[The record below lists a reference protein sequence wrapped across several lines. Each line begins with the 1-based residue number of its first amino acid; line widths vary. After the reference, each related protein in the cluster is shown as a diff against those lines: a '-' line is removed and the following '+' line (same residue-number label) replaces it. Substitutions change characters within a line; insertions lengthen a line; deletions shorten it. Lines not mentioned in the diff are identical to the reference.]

1 MIICVLAMA
10 VVSGIVLN
18 YLKIPTIIGYILTG
32 TLTTYLFGFHVE
44 DSADLS
50 EIAEIG
56 IVFLMFSIGLE
67 FSFQKITQMR
77 QEVLLFGGLQIGLSI
92 AAFFAVCYFLLR
104 FNFNTSIIVASA
116 VSLSST
122 AIVLKQINET
132 NQSKTPY
139 GTACVGI
146 LIFQD
151 IAVIPI
157 LLLIK
162 LLSNTNLSP
171 IEMLLNTGISAIV
184 VVLLL
189 IIPGR
194 FVARIALR
202 SSAKMKTDEI
212 FVGSV
217 FLIVLGSAYL
227 SKYFGFSLSLG
238 AFLAGMIISN
248 SPFKYQVASVLVY
261 FRDIL
266 LGVFFITIGMQ
277 VDVLFTAKYFII
289 VLLLC
294 VLMILTKTLII
305 FAFLAFFRGVKNA
318 MRVALS
324 LSQIGEFSFAV
335 FLLASQHKILDLK
348 LDGGI
353 LSWIFGQEFLASITS
368 QEIYQ
373 FLTLMVIFSMIA
385 TPFIL
390 EHLETC
396 IEFILRI
403 LRIPTRK
410 NLTNTQDK
418 VIDEVKNDVIV
429 CGYGKKKKKVVQF
442 LDSYDVTMLV
452 VDSNYDRVK
461 SGLQDGVNMLYGN
474 VSDKMIFREIA
485 LEDSSVVVLCME
497 SGHSIMEAY
506 HHIKDIAH
514 NAKIIAL
521 VEDDTLNDIGLYGI
535 VNGTQ
540 EIATQLGNLTL
551 EALKEQKE
559 VAED

>member
-217 FLIVLGSAYL
+217 FLIILGSAYL

-429 CGYGKKKKKVVQF
+429 CGYGALGKKVVQF
-442 LDSYDVTMLV
+442 LDSYDITMLV

>member
-1 MIICVLAMA
+1 MKI
-10 VVSGIVLN
+10 N

-122 AIVLKQINET
+122 AIVLKQINEI

-146 LIFQD
+146 LVFQD

-217 FLIVLGSAYL
+217 FLIILGSAYL

-429 CGYGKKKKKVVQF
+429 CGYGALGKKVVQF

-521 VEDDTLNDIGLYGI
+521 VEDDTLNDICLYGI

>member
-1 MIICVLAMA
+1 MA

-32 TLTTYLFGFHVE
+32 TLATYLFGFHLE

-50 EIAEIG
+50 EIAEMG

-67 FSFQKITQMR
+67 FSFKKITQMR

-104 FNFNTSIIVASA
+104 FDFNTSIIVASA

-171 IEMLLNTGISAIV
+171 TEMLLNTGISAIV

-194 FVARIALR
+194 FVARIALH

-212 FVGSV
+212 FVGAV
-217 FLIVLGSAYL
+217 FLIILGSAYL

-238 AFLAGMIISN
+238 AFLAGMIVSN

-261 FRDIL
+261 FRDVL

-277 VDVLFTAKYFII
+277 VDVLFAAKYFII
-289 VLLLC
+289 VLILC
-294 VLMILTKTLII
+294 ALMIAAKTLII
-305 FAFLAFFRGVKNA
+305 FAFLAFFRGVRNA

-353 LSWIFGQEFLASITS
+353 LSWIFGQEFLASITP

-396 IEFILRI
+396 IEFILRT
-403 LRIPTRK
+403 LRIPIKK
-410 NLTNTQDK
+410 NLTKTQDN
-418 VIDEVKNDVIV
+418 VINEVKNDVIV
-429 CGYGKKKKKVVQF
+429 CGYGALGKKVVQF
-442 LDSYDVTMLV
+442 LDDYDIATLV

-461 SGLQDGVNMLYGN
+461 SGLQEGVNMLYGN

-521 VEDDTLNDIGLYGI
+521 VEDDALNDIGLYGV

>member
-122 AIVLKQINET
+122 AIVLKQINEL
-132 NQSKTPY
+132 NQSQTPY

-146 LIFQD
+146 LVFQD

-217 FLIVLGSAYL
+217 FLIILGSAYL

-429 CGYGKKKKKVVQF
+429 CGYGALGKKVVQF

-521 VEDDTLNDIGLYGI
+521 VEDDTLNDMCLYGI

>member
-122 AIVLKQINET
+122 AIVLKQINEI

-146 LIFQD
+146 LVFQD

-217 FLIVLGSAYL
+217 FLIILGSAYL

-429 CGYGKKKKKVVQF
+429 CGYGALGKKVVQF
-442 LDSYDVTMLV
+442 VDSYDVTMLV
-452 VDSNYDRVK
+452 VESNYDRVK

-521 VEDDTLNDIGLYGI
+521 VEDDTLNDICLYGI

>member
-32 TLTTYLFGFHVE
+32 TLTTYLFGFRVE

-67 FSFQKITQMR
+67 FSFKKITQMR

-104 FNFNTSIIVASA
+104 FDFNTSIIVASA

-122 AIVLKQINET
+122 AIVLKQINEA

-171 IEMLLNTGISAIV
+171 TEMLLNTGISAIV

-194 FVARIALR
+194 FVARIALH

-212 FVGSV
+212 FVGAV
-217 FLIVLGSAYL
+217 FLIILGSAYL

-238 AFLAGMIISN
+238 AFLAGMIVSN

-261 FRDIL
+261 FRDVL

-277 VDVLFTAKYFII
+277 VDVLFAAKYFII
-289 VLLLC
+289 VLILC
-294 VLMILTKTLII
+294 ALMIAAKTLII
-305 FAFLAFFRGVKNA
+305 FAFLAFFRGVRNA

-353 LSWIFGQEFLASITS
+353 LSWIFGQEFLASITP

-396 IEFILRI
+396 IEFILRT
-403 LRIPTRK
+403 LRIPIKK
-410 NLTNTQDK
+410 NLTKTQDN
-418 VIDEVKNDVIV
+418 VINEVKNDVIV
-429 CGYGKKKKKVVQF
+429 CGYGALGKKVVQF
-442 LDSYDVTMLV
+442 LDDYDITMLV

-461 SGLQDGVNMLYGN
+461 SGLQEGVNMLYGN

-521 VEDDTLNDIGLYGI
+521 VEDDALNDIGLYGV

>member
-1 MIICVLAMA
+1 MA

-32 TLTTYLFGFHVE
+32 TLATYLFGFHLE

-50 EIAEIG
+50 EIAEMG

-67 FSFQKITQMR
+67 FSFKKITQMR

-104 FNFNTSIIVASA
+104 FDFNTSIIIASA

-122 AIVLKQINET
+122 AIVLKQINEA

-162 LLSNTNLSP
+162 LLSNTDLSLTN
-171 IEMLLNTGISAIV
+171 MLLNTGISAVI

-212 FVGSV
+212 FVGAV
-217 FLIVLGSAYL
+217 FLIILGSAYL

-238 AFLAGMIISN
+238 AFLAGMIVSN

-261 FRDIL
+261 FRDVL

-289 VLLLC
+289 VLILC
-294 VLMILTKTLII
+294 ALMIAAKTLII
-305 FAFLAFFRGVKNA
+305 FAFLAFFRGVRNA

-353 LSWIFGQEFLASITS
+353 LSWIFGQEFLASITP

-396 IEFILRI
+396 IEFILRT
-403 LRIPTRK
+403 LRIPIKK
-410 NLTNTQDK
+410 NLTKTQDN
-418 VIDEVKNDVIV
+418 VINEVKNDVIV
-429 CGYGKKKKKVVQF
+429 CGYGALGKKVVQF
-442 LDSYDVTMLV
+442 LDDYDITMIV

-461 SGLQDGVNMLYGN
+461 SGLQAGVNMLYGN

-521 VEDDTLNDIGLYGI
+521 VEDDALNDIGLYGV

>member
-122 AIVLKQINET
+122 AIVLKQINEI

-146 LIFQD
+146 LVFQD

-217 FLIVLGSAYL
+217 FLIILGSAYL

-294 VLMILTKTLII
+294 VLMILTKTLIV

-429 CGYGKKKKKVVQF
+429 CGYGALGKKVVQF

-521 VEDDTLNDIGLYGI
+521 VEDDTLNDICLYGI

>member
-67 FSFQKITQMR
+67 FSFKKITQMR

-122 AIVLKQINET
+122 AIVLKQINEI

-146 LIFQD
+146 LVFQD

-217 FLIVLGSAYL
+217 FLIILGSAYL

-353 LSWIFGQEFLASITS
+353 LSWIFGQEFLASISS

-429 CGYGKKKKKVVQF
+429 CGYGALGKKVVQF

-521 VEDDTLNDIGLYGI
+521 VEDDTLNDICLYGI

>member
-18 YLKIPTIIGYILTG
+18 YLKIPTIIGYILIG

-122 AIVLKQINET
+122 AIVLKQINEI

-146 LIFQD
+146 LVFQD

-227 SKYFGFSLSLG
+227 SKSFGFSLSLG
-238 AFLAGMIISN
+238 AFLAGMIFST

-261 FRDIL
+261 FRDVL

-294 VLMILTKTLII
+294 VLMILAKTLII

-429 CGYGKKKKKVVQF
+429 CGYGALGKKVVQF
-442 LDSYDVTMLV
+442 LDSYDITMLV

>member
-32 TLTTYLFGFHVE
+32 TLTTYLFGFRVE

-67 FSFQKITQMR
+67 FSFKKITQMR

-104 FNFNTSIIVASA
+104 FDFNTSIIVASA

-139 GTACVGI
+139 GMACVGI
-146 LIFQD
+146 LVFQD
-151 IAVIPI
+151 ITVIPI

-217 FLIVLGSAYL
+217 FLIILGSAYL

-294 VLMILTKTLII
+294 VLMILAKTLII

-403 LRIPTRK
+403 LKIPTRK

-429 CGYGKKKKKVVQF
+429 CGYGALGKKVVQF
-442 LDSYDVTMLV
+442 LDSYDITMLV

-521 VEDDTLNDIGLYGI
+521 VEDDTLNNIGLYGV

>member
-122 AIVLKQINET
+122 AIVLKQINEI

-146 LIFQD
+146 LVFQD

-217 FLIVLGSAYL
+217 FLIILGSAYL

-403 LRIPTRK
+403 LRIRTRK

-429 CGYGKKKKKVVQF
+429 CGYGALGKKVVQF

-521 VEDDTLNDIGLYGI
+521 VEDDTLNDICLYGI

>member
-67 FSFQKITQMR
+67 FSFKKITQMR

-104 FNFNTSIIVASA
+104 FDFNTSIIVASA

-261 FRDIL
+261 FRDVL

-294 VLMILTKTLII
+294 VLMILAKTLII

-429 CGYGKKKKKVVQF
+429 CGYGALGKKVVQF

>member
-67 FSFQKITQMR
+67 FSFKKITQMR

-104 FNFNTSIIVASA
+104 FDFNTSIIVASA

-171 IEMLLNTGISAIV
+171 TEMLLNTGISAIV

-194 FVARIALR
+194 FVARIALH

-212 FVGSV
+212 FVGAV
-217 FLIVLGSAYL
+217 FLIILGSAYL

-238 AFLAGMIISN
+238 AFLAGMIVSN

-261 FRDIL
+261 FRDVL

-277 VDVLFTAKYFII
+277 VDVLFAAKYFII
-289 VLLLC
+289 VLILC
-294 VLMILTKTLII
+294 ALMIAAKTLII
-305 FAFLAFFRGVKNA
+305 FAFLAFFRGVRNA

-353 LSWIFGQEFLASITS
+353 LSWIFGQEFLASITP

-396 IEFILRI
+396 IEFILRT
-403 LRIPTRK
+403 LRIPIKK
-410 NLTNTQDK
+410 NLTKTQDN
-418 VIDEVKNDVIV
+418 VINEVKNDVIV
-429 CGYGKKKKKVVQF
+429 CGYGALGKKVVQF
-442 LDSYDVTMLV
+442 LDDYDITMLV

-461 SGLQDGVNMLYGN
+461 SGLQEGVNMLYGN

-521 VEDDTLNDIGLYGI
+521 VEDDALNDIGLYGV

>member
-1 MIICVLAMA
+1 MLAMA

-32 TLTTYLFGFHVE
+32 TLATYLFGFHLE

-50 EIAEIG
+50 EIAEMG

-67 FSFQKITQMR
+67 FSFKKITQMR

-104 FNFNTSIIVASA
+104 FDFNTSIIVASA

-171 IEMLLNTGISAIV
+171 TEMLLNTGISAIV

-194 FVARIALR
+194 FVARIALH

-212 FVGSV
+212 FVGAV
-217 FLIVLGSAYL
+217 FLIILGSAYL

-238 AFLAGMIISN
+238 AFLAGMIVSN

-261 FRDIL
+261 FRDVL

-277 VDVLFTAKYFII
+277 VDVLFAAKYFII
-289 VLLLC
+289 VLILC
-294 VLMILTKTLII
+294 ALMIAAKTLII
-305 FAFLAFFRGVKNA
+305 FAFLAFFRGVRNA

-353 LSWIFGQEFLASITS
+353 LSWIFGQEFLASITP

-396 IEFILRI
+396 IEFILRT
-403 LRIPTRK
+403 LRIPIKK
-410 NLTNTQDK
+410 NLTKTQDN
-418 VIDEVKNDVIV
+418 VINEVKNDVIV
-429 CGYGKKKKKVVQF
+429 CGYGALGKKVVQF
-442 LDSYDVTMLV
+442 LDDYDIATLV

-461 SGLQDGVNMLYGN
+461 SGLQEGVNMLYGN

-521 VEDDTLNDIGLYGI
+521 VEDDALNDIGLYGV

>member
-1 MIICVLAMA
+1 MA

-122 AIVLKQINET
+122 AIVLKQINEI

-146 LIFQD
+146 LVFQD

-217 FLIVLGSAYL
+217 FLIILGSAYL

-429 CGYGKKKKKVVQF
+429 CGYGALGKKVVQF

-521 VEDDTLNDIGLYGI
+521 VEDDTLNDICLYGI

>member
-122 AIVLKQINET
+122 AIVLKQINEI

-146 LIFQD
+146 LVFQD

-217 FLIVLGSAYL
+217 FLIILGSAYL

-410 NLTNTQDK
+410 NLTNIQDK

-429 CGYGKKKKKVVQF
+429 CGYGALGKKVVQF

-521 VEDDTLNDIGLYGI
+521 VEDDTLNDICLYGI

>member
-67 FSFQKITQMR
+67 FSFKKITQMR

-122 AIVLKQINET
+122 AIVLKQINEI

-146 LIFQD
+146 LVFQD

-162 LLSNTNLSP
+162 LLSNTNLTP

-217 FLIVLGSAYL
+217 FLIILGSAYL

-429 CGYGKKKKKVVQF
+429 CGYGALGKKVVQF

-521 VEDDTLNDIGLYGI
+521 VEDDTLNDICLYGI

>member
-1 MIICVLAMA
+1 MA

-67 FSFQKITQMR
+67 FSFKKITQMR

-104 FNFNTSIIVASA
+104 FDFNTSIIVASA

-261 FRDIL
+261 FRDVL

-294 VLMILTKTLII
+294 VLMILAKTLII

-429 CGYGKKKKKVVQF
+429 CGYGALGKKVVQF
-442 LDSYDVTMLV
+442 LDSYDITMLV

>member
-1 MIICVLAMA
+1 MA

-32 TLTTYLFGFHVE
+32 TLATYLFGFHLE

-50 EIAEIG
+50 EIAEMG

-67 FSFQKITQMR
+67 FSFKKITQMR

-104 FNFNTSIIVASA
+104 FDFNTSIIIASA

-122 AIVLKQINET
+122 AIVLKQINEA

-162 LLSNTNLSP
+162 LLSNTDLSLTN
-171 IEMLLNTGISAIV
+171 MLLNTGISAVI

-212 FVGSV
+212 FVGAV
-217 FLIVLGSAYL
+217 FLIILGSAYL

-238 AFLAGMIISN
+238 AFLAGMIVSN

-261 FRDIL
+261 FRDVL

-289 VLLLC
+289 VLILC
-294 VLMILTKTLII
+294 ALMIAAKTLII
-305 FAFLAFFRGVKNA
+305 FAFLAFFRGVRNA

-335 FLLASQHKILDLK
+335 FLLASQHKILNLK

-353 LSWIFGQEFLASITS
+353 LSWIFGQEFLASITP

-390 EHLETC
+390 EHLEGC

-403 LRIPTRK
+403 LRIPAGK
-410 NLTNTQDK
+410 GLKNTQSS
-418 VIDEVKNDVIV
+418 VTAETKNDVIV
-429 CGYGKKKKKVVQF
+429 CGYGTLGKKVVQF
-442 LDSYDVTMLV
+442 LDSYDITTLV

-461 SGLQDGVNMLYGN
+461 SGLQAGVNMLYGN
-474 VSDKMIFREIA
+474 ISDKMIFREIA
-485 LEDSSVVVLCME
+485 LDDSSIVVLCVE
-497 SGHSIMEAY
+497 SEHNIMEAY
-506 HHIKDIAH
+506 HHIKGIAH
-514 NAKIIAL
+514 HAKIIAL
-521 VEDDTLNDIGLYGI
+521 VEDDTLNNIGLYGV

-540 EIATQLGNLTL
+540 ETATLLGNLIL
-551 EALKEQKE
+551 EVLAEQKE
-559 VAED
+559 ESED

>member
-1 MIICVLAMA
+1 MA

-67 FSFQKITQMR
+67 FSFKKITQMR

-104 FNFNTSIIVASA
+104 FDFNTSIIVASA

-227 SKYFGFSLSLG
+227 SK
-238 AFLAGMIISN
+238 
-248 SPFKYQVASVLVY
+248 
-261 FRDIL
+261 
-266 LGVFFITIGMQ
+266 
-277 VDVLFTAKYFII
+277 
-289 VLLLC
+289 
-294 VLMILTKTLII
+294 
-305 FAFLAFFRGVKNA
+305 
-318 MRVALS
+318 
-324 LSQIGEFSFAV
+324 
-335 FLLASQHKILDLK
+335 
-348 LDGGI
+348 
-353 LSWIFGQEFLASITS
+353 
-368 QEIYQ
+368 
-373 FLTLMVIFSMIA
+373 
-385 TPFIL
+385 
-390 EHLETC
+390 
-396 IEFILRI
+396 
-403 LRIPTRK
+403 
-410 NLTNTQDK
+410 
-418 VIDEVKNDVIV
+418 
-429 CGYGKKKKKVVQF
+429 
-442 LDSYDVTMLV
+442 
-452 VDSNYDRVK
+452 
-461 SGLQDGVNMLYGN
+461 
-474 VSDKMIFREIA
+474 
-485 LEDSSVVVLCME
+485 
-497 SGHSIMEAY
+497 
-506 HHIKDIAH
+506 
-514 NAKIIAL
+514 
-521 VEDDTLNDIGLYGI
+521 
-535 VNGTQ
+535 
-540 EIATQLGNLTL
+540 
-551 EALKEQKE
+551 
-559 VAED
+559 

>member
-1 MIICVLAMA
+1 MA

-67 FSFQKITQMR
+67 FSFKKITQMR

-104 FNFNTSIIVASA
+104 FDFNTSIIVASA

-122 AIVLKQINET
+122 AIVLKQINEI

-146 LIFQD
+146 LVFQD

-261 FRDIL
+261 FRDVL

-294 VLMILTKTLII
+294 VLMILAKTLII

-429 CGYGKKKKKVVQF
+429 CGYGALGKKVVQF
-442 LDSYDVTMLV
+442 LDSYDITMLV

>member
-67 FSFQKITQMR
+67 FSFKKITQMR

-122 AIVLKQINET
+122 AIVLKQINEI

-146 LIFQD
+146 LVFQD

-217 FLIVLGSAYL
+217 FLIILGSAYL

-429 CGYGKKKKKVVQF
+429 CGYGALGKKVVQF

-521 VEDDTLNDIGLYGI
+521 VEDDTLNDICLYGI

>member
-67 FSFQKITQMR
+67 FSFKKITQMR

-104 FNFNTSIIVASA
+104 FDFNTSIIVASA

-146 LIFQD
+146 LVFQD

-212 FVGSV
+212 FVGAV
-217 FLIVLGSAYL
+217 FLIILGSAYL

-261 FRDIL
+261 FRDVL

-294 VLMILTKTLII
+294 VLMILAKTLII

-429 CGYGKKKKKVVQF
+429 CGYGALGKKVVQF
-442 LDSYDVTMLV
+442 LDSYDITMLV

>member
-1 MIICVLAMA
+1 MA

-32 TLTTYLFGFHVE
+32 TLATYLFGFHLE

-67 FSFQKITQMR
+67 FSFKKITQMR

-104 FNFNTSIIVASA
+104 FDFNTSIIVASA

-171 IEMLLNTGISAIV
+171 TEMLLNTGISAIV

-194 FVARIALR
+194 FVARIALH

-212 FVGSV
+212 FVGAV
-217 FLIVLGSAYL
+217 FLIILGSAYL

-238 AFLAGMIISN
+238 AFLAGMIVSN

-261 FRDIL
+261 FRDVL

-289 VLLLC
+289 VLILC
-294 VLMILTKTLII
+294 ALMILAKTLII
-305 FAFLAFFRGVKNA
+305 FAFLAFFRGVRNA

-353 LSWIFGQEFLASITS
+353 LSWIFGQEFLASITP

-396 IEFILRI
+396 IEFILRT
-403 LRIPTRK
+403 LRIPIKK
-410 NLTNTQDK
+410 NLTKTQDN
-418 VIDEVKNDVIV
+418 VINEVKNDVIV
-429 CGYGKKKKKVVQF
+429 CGYGALGKKVVQF
-442 LDSYDVTMLV
+442 LDDYDITMLV

-461 SGLQDGVNMLYGN
+461 SGLQEGVNMLYGN

-521 VEDDTLNDIGLYGI
+521 VEDDALNDIGLYGV

>member
-1 MIICVLAMA
+1 MA

-32 TLTTYLFGFHVE
+32 TLTTYLFGFRVE

-67 FSFQKITQMR
+67 FSFKKITQMR

-104 FNFNTSIIVASA
+104 FDFNTSIIVASA

-122 AIVLKQINET
+122 AIVLKQINEA

-171 IEMLLNTGISAIV
+171 TEMLLNTGISAIV

-194 FVARIALR
+194 FVARIALH

-212 FVGSV
+212 FVGAV
-217 FLIVLGSAYL
+217 FLIILGSAYL

-238 AFLAGMIISN
+238 AFLAGMIVSN

-261 FRDIL
+261 FRDVL

-277 VDVLFTAKYFII
+277 VDVLFAAKYFII
-289 VLLLC
+289 VLILC
-294 VLMILTKTLII
+294 ALMIAAKTLII
-305 FAFLAFFRGVKNA
+305 FAFLAFFRGVRNA

-353 LSWIFGQEFLASITS
+353 LSWIFGQEFLASITP

-396 IEFILRI
+396 IEFILRT
-403 LRIPTRK
+403 LRIPIKK
-410 NLTNTQDK
+410 NLTKTQDN
-418 VIDEVKNDVIV
+418 VINEVKNDVIV
-429 CGYGKKKKKVVQF
+429 CGYGALGKKVVQF
-442 LDSYDVTMLV
+442 LDDYDITMLV

-461 SGLQDGVNMLYGN
+461 SGLQEGVNMLYGN

-521 VEDDTLNDIGLYGI
+521 VEDDALNDIGLYGV

>member
-1 MIICVLAMA
+1 MA

-67 FSFQKITQMR
+67 FSFKKITQMR

-104 FNFNTSIIVASA
+104 FDFNTSIIVASA

-171 IEMLLNTGISAIV
+171 TEMLLNTGISAIV

-194 FVARIALR
+194 FVARIALH

-212 FVGSV
+212 FVGAV
-217 FLIVLGSAYL
+217 FLIILGSAYL

-238 AFLAGMIISN
+238 AFLAGMIVSN

-261 FRDIL
+261 FRDVL

-277 VDVLFTAKYFII
+277 VDVLFAAKYFII
-289 VLLLC
+289 VLILC
-294 VLMILTKTLII
+294 ALMIAAKTLII
-305 FAFLAFFRGVKNA
+305 FAFLAFFRGVRNA

-353 LSWIFGQEFLASITS
+353 LSWIFGQEFLASITP

-396 IEFILRI
+396 IEFILRT
-403 LRIPTRK
+403 LRIPIKK
-410 NLTNTQDK
+410 NLTKTQDN
-418 VIDEVKNDVIV
+418 VINEVKNDVIV
-429 CGYGKKKKKVVQF
+429 CGYGALGKKVVQF
-442 LDSYDVTMLV
+442 LDDYDITMLV

-461 SGLQDGVNMLYGN
+461 SGLQEGVNMLYGN

-506 HHIKDIAH
+506 HHIKDIAR

-521 VEDDTLNDIGLYGI
+521 VEDDALNDIGLYGV

>member
-1 MIICVLAMA
+1 MA

-32 TLTTYLFGFHVE
+32 TLTTYLFGFRVE

-67 FSFQKITQMR
+67 FSFKKITQMR

-104 FNFNTSIIVASA
+104 FDFNTSIIVASA

-122 AIVLKQINET
+122 AIVLKQINEA

-171 IEMLLNTGISAIV
+171 TEMLLNTGISAIV

-194 FVARIALR
+194 FVARIALH

-212 FVGSV
+212 FVGAV
-217 FLIVLGSAYL
+217 FLIILGSAYL

-238 AFLAGMIISN
+238 AFLAGMIVSN

-261 FRDIL
+261 FRDVL

-294 VLMILTKTLII
+294 VLMILAKTLII

-353 LSWIFGQEFLASITS
+353 LSWIFGQEFLASITP

-396 IEFILRI
+396 IEFILRT
-403 LRIPTRK
+403 LRIPIKK
-410 NLTNTQDK
+410 NLTKTQDN
-418 VIDEVKNDVIV
+418 VINEVKNDVIV
-429 CGYGKKKKKVVQF
+429 CGYGALGKKVVQF
-442 LDSYDVTMLV
+442 LDDYDITMLV

-461 SGLQDGVNMLYGN
+461 SGLQEGVNMLYGN

-506 HHIKDIAH
+506 HHITDIAH

>member
-122 AIVLKQINET
+122 AIVLKQINEI

-146 LIFQD
+146 LVFQD

-217 FLIVLGSAYL
+217 FLIILGSAYL

-429 CGYGKKKKKVVQF
+429 CGYGALGKKVVQF

-521 VEDDTLNDIGLYGI
+521 VEDDTLNDICLYGI

>member
-32 TLTTYLFGFHVE
+32 TLTTYLFGFRVE

-67 FSFQKITQMR
+67 FSFKKITQMR

-104 FNFNTSIIVASA
+104 FDFNTSIIVASA

-139 GTACVGI
+139 GMACVGI
-146 LIFQD
+146 LVFQD

-217 FLIVLGSAYL
+217 FLIILGSAYL

-294 VLMILTKTLII
+294 VLMILAKTLII

-429 CGYGKKKKKVVQF
+429 CGYGALGKKVVQF
-442 LDSYDVTMLV
+442 LDSYDITMLV

-521 VEDDTLNDIGLYGI
+521 VEDDTLNNIGLYGV

-559 VAED
+559 AAED